1 MGELTSRRSGG
12 SGPGLILGA
21 AALFGSTGTAQALGP
36 DGSDPFSVGLL
47 RLLVGGSGLVVVALI
62 RGRTHLR
69 NVPYG
74 PAAVGALAVL
84 GYQLAFFAGVRESGV
99 AVGTLVTI
107 GSAPVLSGV
116 VAWAALGERPTR
128 RWLASTLVAV
138 GGIGLIAG
146 PSGAAPL
153 LGIALNLAA
162 GMSYAVFVTASKRLL
177 DTQTPLDAMAI
188 VFGCGAV
195 LAGAMMPLA
204 DLAFLTSTS
213 GLAMALWLGF
223 ATTTLAYVL
232 YGFGLRHTTV
242 GTAATLTLFE
252 PVVATTLGVVVLAE
266 RPRTLGWLGML
277 LVMIGLGLLVK
288 RG

>member
-1 MGELTSRRSGG
+1 M
-12 SGPGLILGA
+12 
-21 AALFGSTGTAQALGP
+21 
-36 DGSDPFSVGLL
+36 
-47 RLLVGGSGLVVVALI
+47 RLLIGGSGLLIVALM
-62 RGRTHLR
+62 GRRLHLR

-128 RWLASTLVAV
+128 RWTGSTLVAV
-138 GGIGLIAG
+138 VGIGLIAG

-153 LGIALNLAA
+153 LGVALNLAA

-177 DTQTPLDAMAI
+177 DTQTPLDAMAV
-188 VFGCGAV
+188 VFGGGAV

-204 DLAFLTSTS
+204 DLGFLTSTS

-277 LVMIGLGLLVK
+277 LVMTGLGLLVK